1 MSGRVSAAAL
11 AGEAARRLA
20 ASKPAMAISARAA
33 RDDLPPFVLRG
44 FLALPRD
51 TVNPPKTAVA
61 NSESPGIAA
70 PQAGWRGRR
79 VPLAAGAAG
88 MTSAPT
94 AAASKPAARLDS
106 GWDPPDGALSPLV

>member
-1 MSGRVSAAAL
+1 MT
-11 AGEAARRLA
+11 
-20 ASKPAMAISARAA
+20 ISAKAA

-44 FLALPRD
+44 FLPIPRD

-88 MTSAPT
+88 MTSAPIAAAK
-94 AAASKPAARLDS
+94 AAASKPAARLVV
-106 GWDPPDGALSPLV
+106 GWDPPTVHCPPLV

>member
-1 MSGRVSAAAL
+1 
-11 AGEAARRLA
+11 
-20 ASKPAMAISARAA
+20 MAISARAA

-44 FLALPRD
+44 FLPIPRD

-94 AAASKPAARLDS
+94 AAATAAASKPTARLDS
-106 GWDPPDGALSPLV
+106 GWDPPTVHCPPPGISAHPW